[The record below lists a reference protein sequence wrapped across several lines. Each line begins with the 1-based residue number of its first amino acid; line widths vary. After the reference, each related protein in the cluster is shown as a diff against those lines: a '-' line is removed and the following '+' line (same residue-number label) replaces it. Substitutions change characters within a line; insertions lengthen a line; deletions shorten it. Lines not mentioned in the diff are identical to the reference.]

1 MTMRQAAHAR
11 QVVERFKAFLSED
24 EQAQLGEEH
33 FDELSLLIESAIDAS
48 VLDAMERAAD
58 ELDALARKMRD
69 QAERFDDE
77 TSTA

>member
-1 MTMRQAAHAR
+1 MTIRQAAHAR
-11 QVVERFKAFLSED
+11 QVVERFKEFLSED

-33 FDELSLLIESAIDAS
+33 FGELSLLIESAIDAA

-58 ELDALARKMRD
+58 ELDALARNMRD
-69 QAERFDDE
+69 RAERFDDE